1 MEIVDILSHYIDNTQ
16 NLIIVEF
23 RMIGDDDDIV
33 REDFIEY
40 SFFEEFGFDKNK
52 NFDIFESLV
61 EETDEDDEWLD
72 DDYDYISNENDL
84 INFLNEYY
92 VVYPKK
98 IPKPE
103 FK

>member
-1 MEIVDILSHYIDNTQ
+1 MEIIDILSHYIDKTQ

-23 RMIGDDDDIV
+23 RMLGDDDDVV

-52 NFDIFESLV
+52 NFGIFESLV

>member
-1 MEIVDILSHYIDNTQ
+1 MEVIDILSHYIDKTQ

-23 RMIGDDDDIV
+23 RMMGDDDEVV

-40 SFFEEFGFDKNK
+40 SYFEDFGFDKNK
-52 NFDIFESLV
+52 NFEIFESLV
-61 EETDEDDEWLD
+61 EEDEWEDDEV
-72 DDYDYISNENDL
+72 DYISDESTL

>member
-1 MEIVDILSHYIDNTQ
+1 MEVIDILSHYIDKTQ

-23 RMIGDDDDIV
+23 RMIGDDDEVV

-40 SFFEEFGFDKNK
+40 SYFEEFGFDKNK
-52 NFDIFESLV
+52 DFEIFESLV
-61 EETDEDDEWLD
+61 EEDEWLD
-72 DDYDYISNENDL
+72 DDVDYISDESTL

>member
-1 MEIVDILSHYIDNTQ
+1 MEVIDILSHYIDKTQ

-23 RMIGDDDDIV
+23 RMMGDDDEVV

-40 SFFEEFGFDKNK
+40 SYFEEFGFDKNK
-52 NFDIFESLV
+52 NFDIFESLI
-61 EETDEDDEWLD
+61 EEGDEWEDDD
-72 DDYDYISNENDL
+72 VDYISDESSL

>member
-1 MEIVDILSHYIDNTQ
+1 MEVIDILSHYIDKTQ

-23 RMIGDDDDIV
+23 RMLGDDDDIV

-61 EETDEDDEWLD
+61 EETDEDDEDLEEDGGEENEEETTEDKVPNKVKDACLTILNWLK
-72 DDYDYISNENDL
+72 
-84 INFLNEYY
+84 F
-92 VVYPKK
+92 
-98 IPKPE
+98 
-103 FK
+103 

>member
-1 MEIVDILSHYIDNTQ
+1 MEVIDILSHYIDKTQ

-23 RMIGDDDDIV
+23 RMMGDDDEVV

-40 SFFEEFGFDKNK
+40 SYFEEFGFDKNK
-52 NFDIFESLV
+52 NFEIFESLI
-61 EETDEDDEWLD
+61 EEGDEWEDDD
-72 DDYDYISNENDL
+72 VDYISDESSL